1 VWEGVQ
7 RYRDV
12 GALAAA
18 VGAGGSPPEVVVT
31 DGPVT
36 AAGVGE
42 VRGGLYDTLGLIQA
56 WLGEPV
62 LAGSRLVV
70 VTRAAVAVAEGEVP
84 DLVGAVVEGLLRSA
98 ASEHPGRFMLL
109 DVDGSEAS
117 WAVVP
122 AVVAQGG
129 EPRLAVREGVVLA
142 PRLVQVT
149 ERIDVPVAGS
159 VFDPAGTVLITG
171 GTGVLGMVLARHV
184 VARYGVRHVVLASRR
199 GPAAAGVGELVL
211 ELAELG
217 CGVQVVACDVG
228 DREQLA
234 AVVDSIGGEHRLG
247 AVIHVAGALA
257 DGVIESL
264 DRQRVEQVLA
274 PKVDGAWHLHELT
287 RDMGLS
293 AFVLFSSAAA
303 VLGSA
308 GQANYVAANAFLD
321 ALACY
326 RRAEGLAGVSLAW
339 GLWEQAS
346 GMAGE
351 MQGLGLAAMS
361 TEQGLE
367 LFDLACGRGEA
378 VLVPA
383 RLDVAALRRQARLG
397 LLPALLSRLVSLPAA
412 AASAAGTLAQRLATA
427 PEAEWDSLLVA
438 ELRGQLA
445 AVLGH
450 SSPEAV
456 QAERAFSEVGLDSLG
471 AVELRN
477 RLAQVTGL
485 TLPATVIFDYPNL
498 AAVAGY
504 LRARLQGS
512 ATGGAGAVV
521 SAPVRA
527 DEPIAVVGMGC
538 RFPGGVDGPE

>member
-1 VWEGVQ
+1 
-7 RYRDV
+7 
-12 GALAAA
+12 
-18 VGAGGSPPEVVVT
+18 
-31 DGPVT
+31 
-36 AAGVGE
+36 
-42 VRGGLYDTLGLIQA
+42 
-56 WLGEPV
+56 
-62 LAGSRLVV
+62 
-70 VTRAAVAVAEGEVP
+70 
-84 DLVGAVVEGLLRSA
+84 
-98 ASEHPGRFMLL
+98 
-109 DVDGSEAS
+109 
-117 WAVVP
+117 
-122 AVVAQGG
+122 
-129 EPRLAVREGVVLA
+129 
-142 PRLVQVT
+142 
-149 ERIDVPVAGS
+149 
-159 VFDPAGTVLITG
+159 
-171 GTGVLGMVLARHV
+171 
-184 VARYGVRHVVLASRR
+184 
-199 GPAAAGVGELVL
+199 
-211 ELAELG
+211 
-217 CGVQVVACDVG
+217 
-228 DREQLA
+228 
-234 AVVDSIGGEHRLG
+234 
-247 AVIHVAGALA
+247 
-257 DGVIESL
+257 
-264 DRQRVEQVLA
+264 
-274 PKVDGAWHLHELT
+274 
-287 RDMGLS
+287 
-293 AFVLFSSAAA
+293 FVLFSSAAA

-326 RRAEGLAGVSLAW
+326 RRAEGLAGVSLGW
-339 GLWEQAS
+339 GLWEVS
-346 GMAGE
+346 GMASGLTGIDLAR
-351 MQGLGLAAMS
+351 MGRLGLAAMS

-521 SAPVRA
+521 SAPVRFMILIRIGWGPRIPVGGGLWRVR
-527 DEPIAVVGMGC
+527 PILMRGFSGFLRV
-538 RFPGGVDGPE
+538 RP